1 MSLNFLSGI
10 QGSKIPPTVK
20 AEQVQDHLMKLNV
33 YKPRVPNDM
42 HPRILKELSDLVTKS
57 LSIIFKKSWLS
68 GNSPSDWKKENITP
82 IFKKGRK
89 EDLGNYRPLSLT
101 SALGKIMERI
111 LQGNKLKHMQDVE
124 VI

>member
-42 HPRILKELSDLVTKS
+42 HPRILKELVDVVAA
-57 LSIIFKKSWLS
+57 LSIIFEKSHLS
-68 GNSPSDWKKENITP
+68 AK
-82 IFKKGRK
+82 
-89 EDLGNYRPLSLT
+89 
-101 SALGKIMERI
+101 
-111 LQGNKLKHMQDVE
+111 
-124 VI
+124 